1 MIQGTILTT
10 AQLQQVEKHIDKVL
24 PFLLTSNPAIA
35 VTIEGILAQHFP
47 RRDEFARLLDE
58 VQAFRQSVDQ
68 RFEQVDQRFDS
79 LTAEMNQRFEQ
90 VDQRFD
96 SLTAETNQRFEKIE
110 KNQLEMRRDI
120 AKLNAGQTNIIKRMD
135 GMEAWIKLMVG
146 DMGNQKG
153 STSEDLV
160 AAALRYG
167 LKEDDI
173 DADTIR
179 LRQPLHDPTGLVFRA
194 GYKSEIDIIA
204 QNGHITIFEVK
215 TTYVKPGEV
224 GIFAMKLDLFSQQ
237 SPDVEV
243 KGLLIVSGA
252 NERTQ
257 KECDEY
263 GIRLL
268 T

>member
-1 MIQGTILTT
+1 MNQRFE
-10 AQLQQVEKHIDKVL
+10 Q
-24 PFLLTSNPAIA
+24 
-35 VTIEGILAQHFP
+35 
-47 RRDEFARLLDE
+47 
-58 VQAFRQSVDQ
+58 VDQ
-68 RFEQVDQRFDS
+68 RFEQVDQRFEQID
-79 LTAEMNQRFEQ
+79 QRFEQ

-96 SLTAETNQRFEKIE
+96 SLTAETNQRF
-110 KNQLEMRRDI
+110 D
-120 AKLNAGQTNIIKRMD
+120 IKRMD

>member
-1 MIQGTILTT
+1 
-10 AQLQQVEKHIDKVL
+10 
-24 PFLLTSNPAIA
+24 
-35 VTIEGILAQHFP
+35 
-47 RRDEFARLLDE
+47 
-58 VQAFRQSVDQ
+58 VDQ
-68 RFEQVDQRFDS
+68 RLDGVDQRLDG
-79 LTAEMNQRFEQ
+79 
-90 VDQRFD
+90 VDQR
-96 SLTAETNQRFEKIE
+96 LEKVE
-110 KNQLEMRRDI
+110 KTQLEMRRDM
-120 AKLNAGQTNIIKRMD
+120 AKLNAGQENIIKRMD
-135 GMEAWIKLMVG
+135 SMEAWMKFLTG
-146 DMGNQKG
+146 STGNEKG

-167 LKEDDI
+167 LQEDDI

-179 LRQPLHDPTGLVFRA
+179 LRQPLSDPTGLVFQG

-224 GIFAMKLDLFSQQ
+224 AIFAFKRDLFGLQN
-237 SPDVEV
+237 PGIEV

-257 KECDEY
+257 QECDEY
-263 GIRLL
+263 DIQLL